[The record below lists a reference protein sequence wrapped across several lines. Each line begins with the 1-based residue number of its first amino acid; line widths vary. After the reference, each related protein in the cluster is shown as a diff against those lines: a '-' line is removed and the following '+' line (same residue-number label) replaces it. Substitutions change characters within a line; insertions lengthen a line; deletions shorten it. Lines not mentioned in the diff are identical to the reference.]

1 MDTTDNNQLTKT
13 DYGMVKQ
20 VPITAEMERSYLD
33 YAMSVI
39 VARALPDVRDGL
51 KPVHRR
57 ILYTMKGLGLT
68 KGSSYKKTAR
78 IVGEVLGKYHPHGD
92 MAVYDALVRLAQ
104 DFSMRY
110 RLVDGQGNFGSIDG
124 DPPAAMRYTEARME
138 RITAEILADLEK
150 ETVDFMDNFDGS
162 QREPTVLP
170 AKVPNLLLMGSD
182 GIAVGMATKIPPHNL
197 TEVCDALIELIEKET
212 KVNRLTGQ
220 KVEKLSDLATTD
232 PQLLAGEFDS
242 DATIEDLLKFIKGPD
257 FPTGGIIYDAQ
268 TIAEVYATGRGSIVC
283 RGVAAIEETK
293 TGRFQIIITQIP
305 YQVNKAR
312 LVAKIADLVKQK
324 RIEGIA
330 DLRDESDRD
339 GLRVAVD
346 LKKDSVPKA
355 VLNQLYKYTELQTTF
370 PANIVALTS
379 HGIPQLMNLKT
390 ILSEFVRHR
399 QIVVVRRSQFD
410 LKVANARNHILEGLL
425 KAIDI
430 LDEVIATIRKSK
442 DADEAKLSLISKFG
456 FSELQAIAILEMQLK
471 KLAALERQKLV
482 AEYESIKQLIKKL
495 TQMLSDPKNILAEI
509 ISEMDYLK
517 ETYGDGRKTRVI
529 KGKIGE
535 FSNLDLVPQEEVII
549 TITETG
555 YIKRMPSDI
564 YRSQRRGGKGVK
576 GMETKEEDAI
586 STILTASTHDDI
598 LFFTNLGK
606 VYRLK
611 AHELPAGG
619 RLAKGQAI
627 VNLLNLSQGESI
639 RSTLAISKD
648 SQTKF
653 IIAATKHGLIKK
665 TSIDLYSNIKT
676 SGLIAID
683 LRDGDELIKVMASS
697 TDDHILLATY
707 HGKAIRFSEKDVRPT
722 GRDTQGVKGIE
733 MGKDDQLLSM
743 TVLPTSTLNSTDKR
757 RKVFRELLVV
767 TEKGIGKR
775 TAISEYPVQNRG
787 GQGVKVADINDK
799 TGNVAAAILATD
811 SDEFIVITTSK
822 AQAIKL
828 PLKNIPVLRRPTQG
842 VILVRLS
849 DKKDFV
855 AAVAT
860 IEKEE

>member
-20 VPITAEMERSYLD
+20 VPITTEMERSYLD

-138 RITAEILADLEK
+138 KITAEILADLEK

-197 TEVCDALIELIEKET
+197 TEVCDAIVELLSKQTVSSNILPEKST
-212 KVNRLTGQ
+212 KM
-220 KVEKLSDLATTD
+220 DLAAAD

-495 TQMLSDPKNILAEI
+495 TQLLSDPKNILAEI
-509 ISEMDYLK
+509 ISEMSYLK

-535 FSNLDLVPQEEVII
+535 FSDLDLVPQEEVII

-586 STILTASTHDDI
+586 STILTANTHDDI

-611 AHELPAGG
+611 AHELPAGS

-627 VNLLNLSQGESI
+627 INLLNLSQDESI

-665 TSIDLYSNIKT
+665 TSIDLYANIKT

-683 LRDGDELIKVMASS
+683 LRDGDELIKVMASCA
-697 TDDHILLATY
+697 DDHILLATY
-707 HGKAIRFSEKDVRPT
+707 NGKAIRFPEKDVRPT

-743 TVLPTSTLNSTDKR
+743 TVLPSTKIVATDKR
-757 RKVFRELLVV
+757 YKVFRELLVV

-775 TAISEYPVQNRG
+775 TAVTEYPLQNRG
-787 GQGVKVADINDK
+787 GQGVKVAAINDK
-799 TGNVAAAILATD
+799 TGNIAAAILVTD

-828 PLKNIPVLRRPTQG
+828 PLKNIPVLKRPTQG

-849 DKKDFV
+849 DKKDYV

-860 IEKEE
+860 IEKED